1 MSLLSEYLEGIKP
14 GLEATSV
21 EVEKEYSY
29 FVHVTDEQLQT
40 LLARGEGL
48 HISLFD
54 EVTFPFTKGAPKPR
68 LRYYSK
74 VGKLRSEE
82 GLLEVKDP
90 YEFTAKK
97 KTDDGNSEHNTV
109 ISQVQY
115 ESLEPLASSKTSRMR
130 ISVPVMQND
139 APIVRANGTE
149 LAWEIDIYID
159 AQRRTWSNWIKVE
172 LEVDDFKYP
181 NVVGAIPFE
190 YETLIESSSQE
201 PADREIIQNL
211 YDHVYNLKAA

>member
-1 MSLLSEYLEGIKP
+1 MSFISEVLQAAM
-14 GLEATSV
+14 EATTV

-40 LLARGEGL
+40 LLQRGEGL
-48 HISLFD
+48 HIQLFD
-54 EVTFPFTKGAPKPR
+54 EITFPFIKGAPKPR

-74 VGKLRSEE
+74 VGKLRSDE
-82 GLLEVKDP
+82 GLVDVKEP

-97 KTDDGNSEHNTV
+97 KGDAGSLEHNTA
-109 ISQVQY
+109 ISAIQY
-115 ESLEPLASSKTSRMR
+115 EALEPLGSSKTSRMR

-139 APIVRANGTE
+139 APIVRQNGSE

-181 NVVGAIPFE
+181 NVAGAIPFD
-190 YETLIESSSQE
+190 YETLIVSSTEEESE
-201 PADREIIQNL
+201 RNIIQNL
-211 YDHVYNLKAA
+211 YDHVYNLKSV

>member
-1 MSLLSEYLEGIKP
+1 MSLLSEYLNEIKP

-40 LLARGEGL
+40 LLTRGEGL
-48 HISLFD
+48 HIQLFD
-54 EVTFPFTKGAPKPR
+54 ELTFPFTKGAPKPR
-68 LRYYSK
+68 LRFYSK
-74 VGKLRSEE
+74 VGKLRSNE
-82 GLLEVKDP
+82 GLLAVKDP
-90 YEFTAKK
+90 YEFTAKQ
-97 KTDDGNSEHNTV
+97 KTDNGNNEHNTAV
-109 ISQVQY
+109 SQLQY

-139 APIVRANGTE
+139 APIVRANGSE

-159 AQRRTWSNWIKVE
+159 AQRRTWSNWVKVE

-181 NVVGAIPFE
+181 NVAG
-190 YETLIESSSQE
+190 TLS
-201 PADREIIQNL
+201 
-211 YDHVYNLKAA
+211 